1 MSRTDLSRPVD
12 QKDHRLGELS
22 APLLLVEYGDYE
34 CPNCLNAVPVVEALR
49 ERFGDRLSV
58 VFRHFPQNS
67 VHKFAG
73 AAAQAAEAAG
83 AQGKF
88 WEMHKLLFKNQE
100 RLGDIDLTHL
110 ALGLGLDVYRFQN
123 DAESGPTL
131 DRIRDDI
138 DSASASGVYRT
149 PTFFI
154 NGSRHDGA
162 NDLAHLIEAL
172 QASDG
177 KAV

>member
-1 MSRTDLSRPVD
+1 MARTDLSRPVD
-12 QKDHRLGELS
+12 QKDHLLGEPS
-22 APLLLVEYGDYE
+22 APLVLVEYGDYE
-34 CPNCLNAVPVVEALR
+34 CPSCLNAVPVVEALR
-49 ERFGDRLSV
+49 DQFGDRLAV

-88 WEMHKLLFKNQE
+88 WEMHKLLFKNQQ

-131 DRIRDDI
+131 RRIHDDI
-138 DSASASGVYRT
+138 DSATASGVYRT

-154 NGSRHDGA
+154 NGRRHDGS
-162 NDLAHLIEAL
+162 NDLPHLVEAL
-172 QASDG
+172 EASRG
-177 KAV
+177 TGV